1 MKSHFYLRPLLLL
14 CCAGIMHS
22 TTISQSVSGVI
33 NTYYKVT
40 GVNVIPNTVTV
51 PSAAGLTPGLKI
63 LIIQMK
69 GASINS
75 TNTSSFGNLT
85 SIGNAGNYEFNYIC
99 GISGNNVLLQY
110 QLLRSYDV
118 AGSVQLIPIPQFSS
132 VTVTDTVKASNW
144 NAGTGTGGVVVM
156 EATNTIFLNAPI
168 DVSGKGFSGGALVNY
183 AGCVWSTDVT
193 AYTLPAAPADPNT
206 NGARKGE
213 GIADF
218 IPNGD
223 YGRGKQA
230 NGGGGGNNHNTGGA
244 GGSNYG
250 IGGNGG
256 TRSNETFFACHG
268 LNPGI
273 GGLTLSGSGYTAPNN
288 RIFMGGGGGGGHQNN
303 SVGTPGGNGGGIII
317 LLANAIES
325 GGEKLIANGAA
336 PYNPACSNPFFA
348 EGDGGGGGGAGGTI
362 VLHVNQINGTLSTD
376 VAGANGSVSGNA
388 TNNCTGPGGGGGGG
402 VLWVSNAGVL
412 GAITA
417 INTGGTNGTISMV
430 NSTPACRGL
439 ANGATSGG
447 NGVSL
452 SGYSLPVA
460 TNFVC
465 APLASGNLISF
476 YGKTNSGYNLISWSV
491 ADADNIL
498 NYQLERSSNMIRY
511 EVIAQVN
518 NAGQRTMN
526 FEDNKLMEGVINY
539 RLRIV
544 YKNGGEEYS
553 KVISLK
559 RIGNNYFNW
568 LSISPNPTN
577 NFLKIGI
584 VSYQPGALQISLLN
598 QLGQRV
604 YASTYFVKK
613 GSSTISFSLPSISPG
628 IYFARLELNGSSQ
641 VKKILIQNR

>member
-1 MKSHFYLRPLLLL
+1 MKFHFYLRPLFLL
-14 CCAGIMHS
+14 CCAGILHS
-22 TTISQSVSGVI
+22 TTIAQSVSGII

-40 GVNVIPNTVTV
+40 GVNIVPNTVTV
-51 PSAAGLTPGLKI
+51 SSAAGLTPGLKI

-75 TNTSSFGNLT
+75 TNTPSFGNLT

-110 QLLRSYDV
+110 QLLRSYDA
-118 AGSVQLIPIPQFSS
+118 AGSVQLIPVPQFNS

-144 NAGTGTGGVVVM
+144 NVGAGTGGVVVM
-156 EATNTIFLNAPI
+156 QATDTIFLNAPI
-168 DVSGKGFSGGALVNY
+168 DVSSKGFAGGALVNY

-193 AYTLPAAPADPNT
+193 AYTLPALPADPNT

-218 IPNGD
+218 ISNGD

-273 GGLTLSGSGYTAPNN
+273 GGITLSGSGYTVPNN

-317 LLANAIES
+317 LLANTIVT
-325 GGEKLIANGAA
+325 GGEKLLANGAA
-336 PYNPACSNPFFA
+336 PYNPACSNPLYA

-362 VLHVNQINGTLSTD
+362 VLNVNQINGLLSAD
-376 VAGANGSVSGNA
+376 VAGANGSGSGNA

-402 VLWVSNAGVL
+402 VLWLSNAGVL
-412 GAITA
+412 GNITA
-417 INTGGTNGTISMV
+417 VNNGGTNGIISMV

-439 ANGATSGG
+439 TNGAASGG
-447 NGVSL
+447 SGTTL
-452 SGYSLPVA
+452 SGYSVPIA
-460 TNFVC
+460 TTFIC
-465 APLASGNLISF
+465 APLASSNLISF
-476 YGKTNSGYNLISWSV
+476 YGKTNSDNNLITWSV
-491 ADADNIL
+491 ADPGEIL
-498 NYQLERSSNMIRY
+498 YYHLERSSNLVQY
-511 EVIAQVN
+511 EVIAQIN
-518 NAGQRTMN
+518 NAGLKTMN
-526 FEDNKLMEGVINY
+526 FQDKKLSEKVISY
-539 RLRIV
+539 RVRIV
-544 YKNGGEEYS
+544 YKNGEAEYS

-559 RIGNNYFNW
+559 RIGNNYLDW
-568 LSISPNPTN
+568 LSVSPNPAN
-577 NFLKIGI
+577 KFLKIGI
-584 VSYQPGALQISLLN
+584 VVYQPGTLQITLLN
-598 QLGQRV
+598 QLGQRI
-604 YASTYFVKK
+604 YAGNHFVNK
-613 GSSTISFSLPSISPG
+613 GYSTISFSIPSTPPG
-628 IYFARLELNGSSQ
+628 IYFARMELNGSSQ
-641 VKKILIQNR
+641 VKKIIIQNR